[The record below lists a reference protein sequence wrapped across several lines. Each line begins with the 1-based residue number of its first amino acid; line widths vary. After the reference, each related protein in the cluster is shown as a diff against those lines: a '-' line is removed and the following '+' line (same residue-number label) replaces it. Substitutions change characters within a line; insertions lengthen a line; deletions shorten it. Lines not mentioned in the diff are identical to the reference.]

1 MAFDLSTAR
10 PAKAPGFES
19 KGAKPVKVA
28 TPQERADLEARH
40 AANETAAEQARAESA
55 SLGRIREP
63 VRRIGQIATAPGR
76 GILQIADLPG
86 AAIEGIG
93 RIAGADIDV
102 PDFADLADDPSL
114 APQDAGE
121 RFERR
126 ALETLGGTM
135 GGLGIGGRVLATA
148 GQNTARRGI
157 GEALIE
163 TPGRQMVAAGTGA
176 TAGQITEEAGGGP
189 LAQMAATVVGGAPAF
204 LGAAGRTSA
213 AQAASDALPK
223 PPAKTTTRP
232 PQNPAEMVRGLGG
245 TVTPSTRGARGGR
258 LRESMLNPNVVEAE
272 NTIRNQRVWDENAAK
287 EMGIGT
293 ADLPAHM
300 PLSPE
305 RIAKAKAPHE
315 AVYEAIRK
323 ANISVGKT
331 PAVQRVVNQ
340 LGMAQKN
347 NPWIGRNPAI
357 DRLRER
363 GLSAGDAT
371 SGEILDAI
379 KELRA
384 NASGA
389 WAAAETSANRA
400 ALQAQGKAQRQLADA
415 LEDALGDALKSF
427 SAEGIE
433 GLAPLAAQF
442 PKARTALAKAR
453 NIEEAVVGGH
463 LDMAKLA
470 KLKEQ
475 GAPLSGRLNSMA
487 DTATMAPKETRHIS
501 KMQVPNPASITLF
514 GNTKR
519 MLQRAAH
526 KLGVS
531 RLEEPGFQNKQGLP
545 LADEF
550 FDDAA
555 PDSGLLGPAAFL
567 EQGVDLTPTDV
578 PPAAAL
584 RGGPRDLE
592 LAPDT
597 LHRGIAGMLESEP
610 APGRFGDLTASAPP
624 AIEGIPFEGSD
635 LAPISELTLAPEQG
649 VGGFRGEKVPE
660 EAALTEFVSDQPIE
674 RRRPGAEPYTGVERR
689 KSIGDL
695 LKEPGVRETEYQ
707 RHLENKTNIGVR
719 APDESLVSEQQAVR
733 EFMNRPGMRD
743 EQRQISEENLAILRA
758 QADAEA
764 AIPPELPIG
773 GQVAPETGG
782 PIVPETGE
790 FVRRSD
796 VPEGDINEIGLFRSN
811 ADIGDMIGN
820 QRVQPREGVLDISEQ
835 DLRDAGFT
843 DEEIAQILAGQ

>member
-470 KLKEQ
+470 KLQEQ
-475 GAPLSGRLNSMA
+475 GAPLSGRLKSMA
-487 DTATMAPKETRHIS
+487 ETAIMAPKETRHIS

-555 PDSGLLGPAAFL
+555 PDSGLLGPAAFM

-578 PPAAAL
+578 PPAGAL

-610 APGRFGDLTASAPP
+610 IPGRPGDLTASTPP
-624 AIEGIPFEGSD
+624 ITEGLPFTAEPQIPLSIAD
-635 LAPISELTLAPEQG
+635 DLTLSEPG
-649 VGGFRGEKVPE
+649 VGGFPGAKVPE
-660 EAALTEFVSDQPIE
+660 EAALTEFVSDQPLE
-674 RRRPGAEPYTGVERR
+674 RRRFSGEPRTGILDDPLAPHQDV
-689 KSIGDL
+689 
-695 LKEPGVRETEYQ
+695 VREYLNQ
-707 RHLENKTNIGVR
+707 
-719 APDESLVSEQQAVR
+719 
-733 EFMNRPGMRD
+733 PGMR
-743 EQRQISEENLAILRA
+743 EKVRQFEEENRA
-758 QADAEA
+758 SGIEEAFMREA
-764 AIPPELPIG
+764 AAATRARSIEEAFIREAAAAKAAAPTDLPIG
-773 GQVAPETGG
+773 GQVAPETSG

-790 FVRRSD
+790 FARRSNVPVSGD
-796 VPEGDINEIGLFRSN
+796 VNEIGFFRSN

-820 QRVQPREGVLDISEQ
+820 ERVKPTEGVIDISEQ
-835 DLRDAGFT
+835 ELRELGFT
-843 DEEIAQILAGQ
+843 DEEILQILAGQ